1 MVAILW
7 GPSLDTIL
15 VVFPVLENVGARAF
29 LEIAEDM
36 IVLIPPNRCLDLEQV
51 LKSKREV
58 GRMGSM
64 MVVNGTGHTETQLST
79 GLTGVT
85 TSLTTGAIRT
95 VWL

>member
-1 MVAILW
+1 MVLPDMIMVAILW

-64 MVVNGTGHTETQLST
+64 M
-79 GLTGVT
+79 T
-85 TSLTTGAIRT
+85 TLYGENLELKIIF
-95 VWL
+95 